1 MKKKSY
7 VSTAFECICVMRSNI
22 LFILHAILL
31 YLKKSYYVRKGNKKI
46 WKKEWKQIKFDNAA
60 KLGLGCSCLSF
71 SVVKSM
77 SESQQHQHVHGSLWS
92 TDNDTTLNLFSLLL
106 LFCLFW
112 ELNFYTDI
120 VFFMLLSY
128 ERVSNTRLSN

>member
-7 VSTAFECICVMRSNI
+7 VSIAFECICVMRSNI

-31 YLKKSYYVRKGNKKI
+31 YLKKSYYVRKGNKNI

-60 KLGLGCSCLSF
+60 KLALGCSCLSF

-77 SESQQHQHVHGSLWS
+77 SESQQQQHMDPYEAL
-92 TDNDTTLNLFSLLL
+92 TTTLLSIFSR
-106 LFCLFW
+106 
-112 ELNFYTDI
+112 FYSSS
-120 VFFMLLSY
+120 VYFG
-128 ERVSNTRLSN
+128 N